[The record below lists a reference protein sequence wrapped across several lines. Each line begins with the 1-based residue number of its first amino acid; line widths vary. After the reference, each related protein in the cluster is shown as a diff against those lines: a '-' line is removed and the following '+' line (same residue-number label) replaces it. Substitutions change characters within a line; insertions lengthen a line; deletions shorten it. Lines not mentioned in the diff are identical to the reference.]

1 VSGEHSHSPRWLT
14 VFGDSSSRHQLNHNP
29 KQIYKCNFRNC
40 DRIFVREDLLSR
52 HKERHSNSDKE
63 YQWQYEDT
71 RIHCHSTIDTTFSD
85 STNVPDSSHSPP
97 TSETEVLASL
107 FMGPDNILHQH
118 LRPDVSQQ
126 RSGATN
132 YSPDS
137 FVLEPARI
145 PKTVHELM
153 DQDIDFSYN
162 DQTQQDSNGP
172 EYPSQELNA
181 PHLYD
186 SCALWQD
193 ELAMSGNMP
202 DFGGQGYNRSPFT
215 MSDDFISFLF
225 EGIVSDNGPSMPIM
239 PLATAKIAK

>member
-1 VSGEHSHSPRWLT
+1 
-14 VFGDSSSRHQLNHNP
+14 
-29 KQIYKCNFRNC
+29 
-40 DRIFVREDLLSR
+40 
-52 HKERHSNSDKE
+52 
-63 YQWQYEDT
+63 
-71 RIHCHSTIDTTFSD
+71 
-85 STNVPDSSHSPP
+85 
-97 TSETEVLASL
+97 
-107 FMGPDNILHQH
+107 
-118 LRPDVSQQ
+118 
-126 RSGATN
+126 
-132 YSPDS
+132 
-137 FVLEPARI
+137 
-145 PKTVHELM
+145 M